1 MYIQVR
7 LLKGF
12 PQPLW
17 YHVPDNATEQY
28 AKGTI
33 VNAPIRTQLVPA
45 LITNVQQNKPNVSF
59 AIREIESVEP
69 FPHDDHYYKYL
80 ESVCDYNCVEK
91 IQLIKRIHQF
101 LQQKET
107 KENSLIVPKVSDIKT
122 FTKVSLTQEQQTV
135 VDFLNPFIM
144 EPTYVPT
151 LLHGV
156 TGSGKTEIY
165 KKLIETAHKA
175 DKTVILLAPEVSL
188 AMQLENVLHE
198 QLPHIPLVTF
208 HSATTI
214 KQKKI
219 VWQRLLKGDPLV
231 LIGVHLPILM
241 PIANLGF
248 IIVDEEHEVGYQE
261 KKHPKINSKEAALL
275 RAQVSQ
281 IPILLGSATPS
292 LSSLYNVKRKGWH
305 FFQLKKR
312 FSGAFPIIKT
322 VLLTQHRNRPHFW
335 ITKELHQAI
344 RQRLHNKEQ
353 TIIFLNRRG
362 YSFFVQCSACSFIFS
377 CDACSVSLT
386 LHHDG
391 VLACHYCGFT
401 MALPL
406 YCPEC
411 KAPEKKL
418 IKKGIGTQQVVTILQ
433 KLFPTARIGRAD
445 LDVSSKKKLW
455 QQTVRDFESGH
466 LDILVGTQTIAKGFH
481 FPNVTLVGVLWA
493 DLNLHFPR
501 YNATEVT
508 LQQLIQVAGRAGRA
522 CNKSDVIIQTMSDH
536 PVFKYLNE
544 IDYLNFYKQEIQNR
558 TEVNYP
564 PCLRFAEI
572 ELKHADEK
580 ILEKDATVLTSFLI
594 KRSQESKEKIIILGP
609 AKPPV
614 SKIKHSHVRKIY
626 CKGNNIAQIAHL
638 FKQTDQKSYRSSIFF
653 TPNPQT

>member
-17 YHVPDNATEQY
+17 YQVPNNAQEQY
-28 AKGTI
+28 TIGII
-33 VNAPIRTQLVPA
+33 VNAPIRTQIVPA
-45 LITNVQQNKPNVSF
+45 LVINVQPNKPNVSF
-59 AIREIESVEP
+59 AIREIGSVEP
-69 FPHDDHYYKYL
+69 FPHDHHYYKYL
-80 ESVCDYNCVEK
+80 ESVCDYYCVEK

-107 KENSLIVPKVSDIKT
+107 KENSLIVSKVSDIKT
-122 FTKVSLTQEQQTV
+122 FTDVTLTHEQQAV
-135 VDFLNPFIM
+135 VDFLNPYITAP
-144 EPTYVPT
+144 EYVPT

-165 KKLIETAHKA
+165 KKLIETAFA
-175 DKTVILLAPEVSL
+175 DGKTVVLLAPEVSL
-188 AMQLENVLHE
+188 AMQLENVLHN
-198 QLPHIPLVTF
+198 QLSHIPIATF

-219 VWQRLLKGDPLV
+219 VWQRLLKGQPLL

-275 RAQVSQ
+275 RARVAQ

-292 LSSLYNVKRKGWH
+292 LSSLYNVKRKGWY
-305 FFQLKKR
+305 FFQLKER
-312 FSGAFPIIKT
+312 FSGAFPTIKI
-322 VLLTQHRNRPHFW
+322 VLLAQNRNRPHFW
-335 ITKELHQAI
+335 ITRELQQAI
-344 RQRLHNKEQ
+344 RQRLYNKEQ
-353 TIIFLNRRG
+353 SIIFLNRRG
-362 YSFFVQCSACSFIFS
+362 YSFFVQCSSCSFIFS

-386 LHHDG
+386 LHNDG
-391 VLACHYCGFT
+391 MLACHYCGFT
-401 MALPL
+401 KAMPL
-406 YCPEC
+406 SCSEC

-455 QQTVRDFESGH
+455 QQTVHDFESGNI
-466 LDILVGTQTIAKGFH
+466 DILVGTQTIAKGFH

-522 CNKSDVIIQTMSDH
+522 CSKSDVIVQTMSDH

-544 IDYLNFYKQEIQNR
+544 IDYLNFYKKEIQNR
-558 TEVNYP
+558 AEVSYP
-564 PCLRFAEI
+564 PCSRFAEI
-572 ELKHADEK
+572 ELKYSDERVIEK
-580 ILEKDATVLTSFLI
+580 ESMALASILMKKA
-594 KRSQESKEKIIILGP
+594 KESKDNIVILGP

-614 SKIKHSHVRKIY
+614 NKIKHNHVRKIY
-626 CKGNNIAQIAHL
+626 CKGSNIVGIAHL
-638 FKQTDQKSYRSSIFF
+638 FKQINQKSYQSSIFF